1 MYGGG
6 GMGPV
11 GPGAFGPIPMP
22 MGPVPGAMPMPAPMA
37 PGPGGVLRSTGVQGQ
52 GRIQAVQAT
61 RRKTAAGQEQRH
73 EMRERMRYIMYEIDE
88 SNDHFIA
95 GRQPNQPFQFLDVC
109 CCPGGFS
116 TYSLTAGPAPRKGI
130 GLSLPP
136 ELGGH
141 LPAIELETDQYYL
154 HFVDVT
160 TTDQYYL
167 HFVDVTTVA
176 AGVRVGNMGVGAPGC
191 PRPAL
196 TTTAGLD
203 DPPTPSC
210 QLVILDGSFLGGKD
224 WIHKETS
231 LPDAENPAFNVYGT
245 NAAAHKALL
254 VAQLIVMANTL
265 APGGTLVLRL
275 NMFPDMFTIGVLGL
289 LRQVF
294 RGEVCSYKPR
304 SCHVH
309 VGSYYL
315 VCRAFEPAIAVHMQ
329 WVPRWHGL
337 LQSLRSKGPAPR
349 FVPFPGFHLDSPAAM
364 QTVWTRAMYTY
375 HTVWTRAMYTYHTV
389 WTRAMYTYHVHLW
402 RFLKL
407 VEVAMEDKAM
417 LDRRLPN
424 RPRAGRFTNSCGRIF
439 AGVPC
444 SGRCNSAH
452 SFEELHPFV
461 QKAFREPRG
470 FLLPPGSVE
479 LLSFPLAPYDPL
491 PEALL
496 ELRQQAH
503 VQAVMHAQ
511 AAAAQ
516 QQAAMAAAAA
526 AARGGGGG
534 AHLMSHVGS
543 YDDAV
548 QLGMAGEWV
557 AGLMRDPRDTA
568 EAGEDALRLFMRPD
582 LDDPNVIIE
591 GGFDEDKPSGPVAH
605 PGPGGPGVGPG
616 AAAAARP
623 DSAGGAATVSGDQG
637 QGAARIPNPNPE
649 PEEMDLDDWEA
660 VPAAEAAQR
669 AAKDAVGAQ
678 PGTGT
683 GTGARGTGGTGAA
696 GGAGGVRPEL
706 LRMSGYQP
714 RLGLVTVEV
723 EDDDTVEAML
733 QYLGW

>member
-136 ELGGH
+136 ELGAH
-141 LPAIELETDQYYL
+141 LPAIELE
-154 HFVDVT
+154 
-160 TTDQYYL
+160 TDQYYL

-176 AGVRVGNMGVGAPGC
+176 AGVRVGNMGVGTPGC

-196 TTTAGLD
+196 TTTAGEG
-203 DPPTPSC
+203 SGGGR
-210 QLVILDGSFLGGKD
+210 LVILDGSFLGGKD

-364 QTVWTRAMYTY
+364 QARGGPG
-375 HTVWTRAMYTYHTV
+375 TV

-417 LDRRLPN
+417 LDRRLPS

-452 SFEELHPFV
+452 SFEKLHPFV

-503 VQAVMHAQ
+503 VQAGRAAVMHAQ

-526 AARGGGGG
+526 AARAGGGG

-582 LDDPNVIIE
+582 RDNPNVIIE
-591 GGFDEDKPSGPVAH
+591 GGFDEDEPSGPVAH

-616 AAAAARP
+616 APAAAARP
-623 DSAGGAATVSGDQG
+623 GSAGGAATGSGQGQG
-637 QGAARIPNPNPE
+637 QGAARIPIPNPE

-669 AAKDAVGAQ
+669 AAKDAAGAP
-678 PGTGT
+678 PGTAT
-683 GTGARGTGGTGAA
+683 RRG
-696 GGAGGVRPEL
+696 
-706 LRMSGYQP
+706 P
-714 RLGLVTVEV
+714 RG
-723 EDDDTVEAML
+723 
-733 QYLGW
+733 